1 MGSDIS
7 PEVVNKLLIPKI
19 IEEKYPNL
27 DEKEREELRQYVVVD
42 SVLSGVELDEKNN
55 QIFIKGTKQFINIDD
70 LSIDL
75 IDKINPFQRAYE
87 IMSKKVDSKI
97 LKLIQESIDAS
108 KSTITEAE
116 ATFYWK
122 DVNKF
127 YKENGREPNKN
138 SNDEFERKLAEVL
151 LYVKNFKRKQA
162 SK

>member
-1 MGSDIS
+1 M
-7 PEVVNKLLIPKI
+7 
-19 IEEKYPNL
+19 
-27 DEKEREELRQYVVVD
+27 VVD

-108 KSTITEAE
+108 KSDNNTSRSYILL
-116 ATFYWK
+116 
-122 DVNKF
+122 
-127 YKENGREPNKN
+127 
-138 SNDEFERKLAEVL
+138 ERCK
-151 LYVKNFKRKQA
+151 
-162 SK
+162 

>member
-1 MGSDIS
+1 MQ
-7 PEVVNKLLIPKI
+7 LLLPRIFLLT
-19 IEEKYPNL
+19 E
-27 DEKEREELRQYVVVD
+27 
-42 SVLSGVELDEKNN
+42 
-55 QIFIKGTKQFINIDD
+55 IFIKYKLVDKSKTSILKGEG
-70 LSIDL
+70 IDL

-108 KSTITEAE
+108 KSTITQAE

>member
-1 MGSDIS
+1 M
-7 PEVVNKLLIPKI
+7 
-19 IEEKYPNL
+19 
-27 DEKEREELRQYVVVD
+27 
-42 SVLSGVELDEKNN
+42 
-55 QIFIKGTKQFINIDD
+55 
-70 LSIDL
+70 SIDL
-75 IDKINPFQRAYE
+75 IDKINPFQIAYE

-108 KSTITEAE
+108 KSTITQAE